1 MNSFT
6 DSLIDHSHELGRGY
20 GPYAQVDMLHNIL
33 ELIGPTLDKVKLQEL
48 INSVEFIE
56 ALDLKSEE
64 DKAFVLGQLQDAL
77 NQ

>member
-1 MNSFT
+1 
-6 DSLIDHSHELGRGY
+6 
-20 GPYAQVDMLHNIL
+20 MLHNVL